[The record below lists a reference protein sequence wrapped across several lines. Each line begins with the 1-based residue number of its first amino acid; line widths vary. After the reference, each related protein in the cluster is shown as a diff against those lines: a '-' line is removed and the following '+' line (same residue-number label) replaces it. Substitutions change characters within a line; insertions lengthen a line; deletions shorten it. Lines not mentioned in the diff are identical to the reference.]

1 MQETANKQKRITL
14 KTVHQMLDGMSV
26 ELAEKVHLLFMANY
40 IDYSDYDFRD
50 ENQVE
55 GYCWCYRDL
64 FELKTKESQ
73 EIVNSQLIEF
83 LDEWRQDA
91 PSRYRKAKDD
101 ICYWITDEWYSFE
114 SPMQKEIESAHQTAL
129 KKKDD
134 MAIALALSPFARKTE
149 ELVNSGAYEAAAGSC
164 YAIFR
169 CLAEICQEH
178 GDWFLRP
185 DSSWTSQAAEPSGKR
200 HPCGDAERS
209 GFAGYGDTYTKLAI
223 FTEAVVEL
231 YCHLRQKPDRSK
243 RMADEMDINLEVFN
257 LETDFFGD
265 LHCSSRLTDML
276 CDAQAQYGDY
286 SEFEKCPMWGMW
298 VKEGVR

>member
-14 KTVHQMLDGMSV
+14 KTLHEMLDGMSV

-50 ENQVE
+50 DGQVE
-55 GYCWCYRDL
+55 SYCWCYRDL
-64 FELKTKESQ
+64 FELKTKASQ
-73 EIVNSQLIEF
+73 EIVNSQLVEF

-101 ICYWITDEWYSFE
+101 ICYWITDEWYNFE
-114 SPMQKEIESAHQTAL
+114 SPMQKEIESAYQTAL

-134 MAIALALSPFARKTE
+134 LAIALALSSFARKTA

-164 YAIFR
+164 YTIFR
-169 CLAEICQEH
+169 CLAKTCKEH
-178 GDWFLRP
+178 EDWF
-185 DSSWTSQAAEPSGKR
+185 A
-200 HPCGDAERS
+200 
-209 GFAGYGDTYTKLAI
+209 GFTGYGDTYTKLAI

-231 YCHLRQKPDRSK
+231 YCHLRQKSDLSK

-257 LETDFFGD
+257 LEADFFGD
-265 LHCSSRLTDML
+265 LHCSSRFTDML

-286 SEFEKCPMWGMW
+286 SELEKCPMWGMW
-298 VKEGVR
+298 EKEQVGRRLTRRLS

>member
-1 MQETANKQKRITL
+1 
-14 KTVHQMLDGMSV
+14 MLDGMSV

-101 ICYWITDEWYSFE
+101 ICCWITDEWYSFE
-114 SPMQKEIESAHQTAL
+114 SPMQKEIEAAYQAAL

-134 MAIALALSPFARKTE
+134 MAIAFALSPFAQKTA
-149 ELVNSGAYEAAAGSC
+149 ELVNNGAYEAAAGSC
-164 YAIFR
+164 YVLSDIWPRRA
-169 CLAEICQEH
+169 
-178 GDWFLRP
+178 
-185 DSSWTSQAAEPSGKR
+185 
-200 HPCGDAERS
+200 RS
-209 GFAGYGDTYTKLAI
+209 MKTGSVASLVMVIPTRNWRYS
-223 FTEAVVEL
+223 
-231 YCHLRQKPDRSK
+231 P
-243 RMADEMDINLEVFN
+243 
-257 LETDFFGD
+257 
-265 LHCSSRLTDML
+265 RL
-276 CDAQAQYGDY
+276 
-286 SEFEKCPMWGMW
+286 
-298 VKEGVR
+298 